1 MNTRLSLLLL
11 ALASPGLAS
20 AAPPAWTVDKA
31 TSSLRF
37 ASSMGGEA
45 FSGVFRRWDA
55 DIRFDPADLAH
66 SSVAV
71 TIDVASADTANP
83 DRDQAL
89 PTPAFFDA
97 PAFPKA
103 TYVARSFTAA
113 GPGHYLASGVLTLR
127 GVAKPLTLPFTLVI
141 TGPSAKMSGAVA
153 INRLAFGVGQNEW
166 KATTTLPAAVQ
177 LTIALNA
184 RRAK

>member
-1 MNTRLSLLLL
+1 MSRRLSLLVV
-11 ALASPGLAS
+11 AF
-20 AAPPAWTVDKA
+20 AAPSIAFAAPAAWTVDKA
-31 TSSLRF
+31 TSSLKF
-37 ASSMGGEA
+37 SSSMGGEA

-71 TIDVASADTANP
+71 TVDVASATTANA

-89 PTPAFFDA
+89 PTPAFFSA
-97 PAFPKA
+97 QTFPKA
-103 TYVARSFTAA
+103 TYVARSFAAA
-113 GPGHYLASGVLTLR
+113 GPNRYSASGVLTLR
-127 GVAKPLTLPFTLVI
+127 GVARPLTLPFSLVI
-141 TGPSAKMSGAVA
+141 TGPAARMSGEVT

-166 KATTTLPAAVQ
+166 KATTTLPAAVRV
-177 LTIALNA
+177 TIALNA

>member
-1 MNTRLSLLLL
+1 MTVRLPLLLL
-11 ALASPGLAS
+11 ALALPGFAS

-31 TSSLRF
+31 SSSLKF
-37 ASSMGGEA
+37 SSSLGGEA
-45 FSGVFRRWDA
+45 FSGAFRRWDA

-71 TIDVASADTANP
+71 TIDVASAGTANT

-89 PTPAFFDA
+89 PTAAFFDA

-103 TYVARSFTAA
+103 TYVARSFTAL
-113 GPGHYLASGVLTLR
+113 GPNRYAAAGVLTLR

-141 TGPSAKMSGAVA
+141 TGPAAKMSGQVA

-177 LTIALNA
+177 LTISLNA
-184 RRAK
+184 KRGT

>member
-1 MNTRLSLLLL
+1 
-11 ALASPGLAS
+11 
-20 AAPPAWTVDKA
+20 
-31 TSSLRF
+31 
-37 ASSMGGEA
+37 MGGEA
-45 FSGVFRRWDA
+45 FSGVFRSWNA

-71 TIDVASADTANP
+71 TVDVASANTANS

-89 PTPAFFDA
+89 PTPAFFNA
-97 PAFPKA
+97 SAFPKA

-113 GPGHYLASGVLTLR
+113 GPNRYVAVGVLTLR
-127 GVAKPLTLPFTLVI
+127 GVARPLTLPFTLAI
-141 TGPSAKMSGAVA
+141 TGPSAKMSGQVA

-184 RRAK
+184 KRGT

>member
-1 MNTRLSLLLL
+1 MTVRLPIVLL
-11 ALASPGLAS
+11 ALLAPGLAL
-20 AAPPAWTVDKA
+20 AAPAPWTVDKA

-37 ASSMGGEA
+37 SSSMGGEA

-71 TIDVASADTANP
+71 TVDTASANTANS

-89 PTPAFFDA
+89 PTPAFFNTA
-97 PAFPKA
+97 AFPKA
-103 TYVARSFTAA
+103 TYVARSFMAA
-113 GPGHYLASGVLTLR
+113 GPSRYVAAGVLTMR
-127 GVAKPLTLPFTLVI
+127 GVAKLLTLPFTLVI
-141 TGPSAKMSGAVA
+141 SGPAAKMSGQVA

-184 RRAK
+184 RRGK

>member
-1 MNTRLSLLLL
+1 MTLRLPLLLL
-11 ALASPGLAS
+11 AIAAPSLAS

-31 TSSLRF
+31 ASSLKF
-37 ASSMGGEA
+37 SSSLGGEA
-45 FSGVFRRWDA
+45 FSGVFRRWDS
-55 DIRFDPADLAH
+55 DIRFDPADLVH
-66 SSVAV
+66 SAV
-71 TIDVASADTANP
+71 TVTVDVASATTGNS

-89 PTPAFFDA
+89 PTPAFFNA
-97 PAFPKA
+97 AGFPKA

-113 GPGHYLASGVLTLR
+113 GPNRYLASGVLTLR

-141 TGPSAKMSGAVA
+141 TGPAARMSGQVA

-177 LTIALNA
+177 LAISLNA
-184 RRAK
+184 RKVK

>member
-1 MNTRLSLLLL
+1 MTVRLPLLLL
-11 ALASPGLAS
+11 ALVAPGLAV

-31 TSSLRF
+31 TSSLKF

-45 FSGVFRRWDA
+45 FSGVFRTWSA

-71 TIDVASADTANP
+71 TVDVASASTANT

-89 PTPAFFDA
+89 PTAAFFDA
-97 PAFPKA
+97 PAYPRA

-113 GPGHYLASGVLTLR
+113 GPNRYVAAGVLTLR

-141 TGPSAKMSGAVA
+141 TGPAAKMSGQVA

-177 LTIALNA
+177 LTISLNA
-184 RRAK
+184 KRGK